1 MTNIKHT
8 IRIFLLGLFLSS
20 TAFAGEMTPESLA
33 GTTKV
38 SAEEVI
44 GLLEKHADLVL
55 IDARKSSDHTK
66 GYIEGSVALPNTD
79 TTAESLA
86 KHIKTKST
94 PVVFYC
100 NGVKCG
106 RSVESAKIAIA
117 AGYSKIYWFRGGW
130 EEWTKKGLP
139 VTK

>member
-1 MTNIKHT
+1 MTNIKQILHV
-8 IRIFLLGLFLSS
+8 FLLSLFLGN
-20 TAFAGEMTPESLA
+20 TALAGETTPESLA

-55 IDARKSSDHTK
+55 IDARKSSDHNK

-86 KHIKTKST
+86 KHIKTKNT
-94 PVVFYC
+94 PIVFYC

-106 RSVESAKIAIA
+106 RSVESAKKALD
-117 AGYSKIYWFRGGW
+117 AGYSKVYWFRGGW
-130 EEWTKKGLP
+130 EEWTNKGLP